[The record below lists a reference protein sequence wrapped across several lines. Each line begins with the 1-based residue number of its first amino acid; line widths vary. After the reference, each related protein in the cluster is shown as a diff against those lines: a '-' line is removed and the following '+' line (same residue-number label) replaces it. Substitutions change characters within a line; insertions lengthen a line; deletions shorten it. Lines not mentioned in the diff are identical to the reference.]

1 MFTHPDRIG
10 QLAREHHHDMLAQ
23 ASQRRV
29 GNQHGSRPS
38 RTPHAAA
45 RITRRLA
52 AAIAR
57 AGIVAAE
64 TPGATWPARPHP
76 LAEPAGHVSTPD
88 RRR

>member
-10 QLAREHHHDMLAQ
+10 QLNREHHHDMLVQ
-23 ASQRRV
+23 ASQRMLRH
-29 GNQHGSRPS
+29 QHGRRSS
-38 RTPHAAA
+38 GTPNAAA

-57 AGIVAAE
+57 AGVVAAE
-64 TPGATWPARPHP
+64 TPGATWPTRPHP
-76 LAEPAGHVSTPD
+76 VAGPAGHASAPD